1 MRNKKKT
8 HAAGRA
14 AKASTAKREQHAMNQ
29 PLSEAQCR
37 LVEHNVGF
45 ARAMAVKYR
54 EVGMLKGISLA
65 DLEQEACMGLC
76 EAAQRFDDSLQVR
89 FTTYAAAWVK
99 KYLLKAIDQEQYRSS
114 DDVERLNDGSISYA
128 ACAFCDDDDAACA
141 FCDDDD
147 ATSAFY
153 DDPSANVYDD
163 AFEAGEEMQSARSSL
178 QLEVMLSTLSKQ
190 EQQVVCLILGLSL
203 KGGNQLP
210 LTTKQVGQKLH
221 LGPRRIL
228 QIYNRAL
235 TKLEL
240 TQEENN

>member
-1 MRNKKKT
+1 MKKLKKNQV
-8 HAAGRA
+8 AGRA

-89 FTTYAAAWVK
+89 FTTYANAWVK

-114 DDVERLNDGSISYA
+114 DDVERLTDGSISYA

-141 FCDDDD
+141 FCDDD

-240 TQEENN
+240 TQVENN

>member
-1 MRNKKKT
+1 MKKLKKNQV
-8 HAAGRA
+8 AGRA

-29 PLSEAQCR
+29 ALSEAQCR

-89 FTTYAAAWVK
+89 FTTYANAWVK
-99 KYLLKAIDQEQYRSS
+99 KYLLKAIDKEQYRSS

-128 ACAFCDDDDAACA
+128 ACAFCDDDDATSA
-141 FCDDDD
+141 FCDDD

-190 EQQVVCLILGLSL
+190 EQQVVCLILGLSP

-240 TQEENN
+240 TQEEN

>member
-1 MRNKKKT
+1 MSKMKKT
-8 HAAGRA
+8 HVAGRA

-114 DDVERLNDGSISYA
+114 DDVERLTDGSISYA

-141 FCDDDD
+141 FCDDD
-147 ATSAFY
+147 ATSAFC

>member
-1 MRNKKKT
+1 MKKLKKNQV
-8 HAAGRA
+8 AGRA

-89 FTTYAAAWVK
+89 FTTYANAWVK

-114 DDVERLNDGSISYA
+114 DDVERLTDGSISYA

-141 FCDDDD
+141 FCDDD

-163 AFEAGEEMQSARSSL
+163 AFEAEEEMQSARSSL

-240 TQEENN
+240 TQVENN

>member
-14 AKASTAKREQHAMNQ
+14 AKALTAKREQHAMNQ

-89 FTTYAAAWVK
+89 FTTYANAWVK

-114 DDVERLNDGSISYA
+114 DDVERLTDGSISYA
-128 ACAFCDDDDAACA
+128 TCAFCDDDATSASY
-141 FCDDDD
+141 DDD

-240 TQEENN
+240 TQEEN

>member
-1 MRNKKKT
+1 MKKNQV
-8 HAAGRA
+8 AGRA

-99 KYLLKAIDQEQYRSS
+99 KYLLKAIDKEQYRSS
-114 DDVERLNDGSISYA
+114 DDVERLTDGSISYA

-141 FCDDDD
+141 FCDDD

-240 TQEENN
+240 TQVENN

>member
-1 MRNKKKT
+1 MKKLKKNQV
-8 HAAGRA
+8 AGRA

-99 KYLLKAIDQEQYRSS
+99 KYLLKAIDKEQYRSS
-114 DDVERLNDGSISYA
+114 DDVERLTDGSISYA

-141 FCDDDD
+141 FCDDD

-240 TQEENN
+240 TQEEN

>member
-89 FTTYAAAWVK
+89 FTTYANAWVK

-114 DDVERLNDGSISYA
+114 DDVERLTDGSISYA
-128 ACAFCDDDDAACA
+128 ACAFCDDDAACA

-163 AFEAGEEMQSARSSL
+163 AFEAGEETQSARSSL

-240 TQEENN
+240 TQVENN

>member
-1 MRNKKKT
+1 MKKLKKNQV
-8 HAAGRA
+8 AGRA

-99 KYLLKAIDQEQYRSS
+99 KYLLKAIDKEQYRSS
-114 DDVERLNDGSISYA
+114 DDVERLTDGSISYA
-128 ACAFCDDDDAACA
+128 ACAFCDDDDAAC
-141 FCDDDD
+141 
-147 ATSAFY
+147 AFY

-190 EQQVVCLILGLSL
+190 EQQVVCLILGLSP

-240 TQEENN
+240 TQVENN

>member
-1 MRNKKKT
+1 MKKLKKNQV
-8 HAAGRA
+8 AGRA

-89 FTTYAAAWVK
+89 FTTYANAWVK
-99 KYLLKAIDQEQYRSS
+99 KYLLKAIDKEQYRSS
-114 DDVERLNDGSISYA
+114 DDVERLTDGSISYA

-141 FCDDDD
+141 FCDDD

-240 TQEENN
+240 TQVENN

>member
-114 DDVERLNDGSISYA
+114 DDVERLTDGSISYA
-128 ACAFCDDDDAACA
+128 TCAFCDDDDAACA
-141 FCDDDD
+141 FCDDD
-147 ATSAFY
+147 ATSAFC
-153 DDPSANVYDD
+153 DDPFANVYDD

-203 KGGNQLP
+203 NGGNQLP

-240 TQEENN
+240 TQVENN

>member
-14 AKASTAKREQHAMNQ
+14 AKALTAKREQHAMNQ

-99 KYLLKAIDQEQYRSS
+99 KYLLKAIDKEQYRSS
-114 DDVERLNDGSISYA
+114 DDVERLTDGSISYA
-128 ACAFCDDDDAACA
+128 TCAFCDDDDAACA
-141 FCDDDD
+141 FCDDD

-240 TQEENN
+240 TQVENN

>member
-14 AKASTAKREQHAMNQ
+14 AKALTAKREQHAMNQ

-89 FTTYAAAWVK
+89 FTTYANAWVK

-114 DDVERLNDGSISYA
+114 DDVERLTDGSISYA
-128 ACAFCDDDDAACA
+128 TCAFCDDDDAACA
-141 FCDDDD
+141 FCDDD

-240 TQEENN
+240 TQVENN

>member
-1 MRNKKKT
+1 MKKMKKNQV
-8 HAAGRA
+8 AGRA

-89 FTTYAAAWVK
+89 FTTYANAWVK

-114 DDVERLNDGSISYA
+114 DDVERLTDGSISYA
-128 ACAFCDDDDAACA
+128 ACAFCDDDAACA

-147 ATSAFY
+147 AACAFY

-240 TQEENN
+240 TQVENN

>member
-89 FTTYAAAWVK
+89 FTTYANAWVK

-114 DDVERLNDGSISYA
+114 DDVERLTDGSISYA
-128 ACAFCDDDDAACA
+128 TCAFCDDDATSASY
-141 FCDDDD
+141 DDD

-240 TQEENN
+240 TQEEN

>member
-1 MRNKKKT
+1 MKKLKKNQV
-8 HAAGRA
+8 AGRA

-89 FTTYAAAWVK
+89 FTTYANAWVK

-114 DDVERLNDGSISYA
+114 DDVERLTDGSISYA
-128 ACAFCDDDDAACA
+128 ACAFCDDDDATCA
-141 FCDDDD
+141 FCDDD

-240 TQEENN
+240 TQVENN

>member
-1 MRNKKKT
+1 MKKLKKNQV
-8 HAAGRA
+8 AGRA

-114 DDVERLNDGSISYA
+114 DDVERLTDGSISYA
-128 ACAFCDDDDAACA
+128 TCAFCDDDDAACA
-141 FCDDDD
+141 FCDDD

-203 KGGNQLP
+203 KEGNQLP

-240 TQEENN
+240 TQVENN

>member
-1 MRNKKKT
+1 MKKMKKNQV
-8 HAAGRA
+8 AGRA

-114 DDVERLNDGSISYA
+114 DDVERLTDGSISYA

-141 FCDDDD
+141 FCDDD
-147 ATSAFY
+147 ATSAFC

-240 TQEENN
+240 TQEEN

>member
-1 MRNKKKT
+1 MSKMKKT

-99 KYLLKAIDQEQYRSS
+99 KYLLKAIDKEQYRSS
-114 DDVERLNDGSISYA
+114 DDVGRLTDGSISYA
-128 ACAFCDDDDAACA
+128 TCAFCDDDDAACA
-141 FCDDDD
+141 FCDDD
-147 ATSAFY
+147 AACAFY

-190 EQQVVCLILGLSL
+190 EQQVVCLILGLSP

-240 TQEENN
+240 TQVENN

>member
-1 MRNKKKT
+1 MKKLKKNQVE
-8 HAAGRA
+8 GRA

-114 DDVERLNDGSISYA
+114 DDVERLTDGSISYA
-128 ACAFCDDDDAACA
+128 TCAFCDDDDAACA
-141 FCDDDD
+141 FCDDD

-240 TQEENN
+240 TQVANN

>member
-1 MRNKKKT
+1 MKKMKKNQV
-8 HAAGRA
+8 AGRA

-54 EVGMLKGISLA
+54 EVGMLNGISLA
-65 DLEQEACMGLC
+65 HLEQETCMGLS
-76 EAAQRFDDSLQVR
+76 EAAPRFDDSLQVR

-114 DDVERLNDGSISYA
+114 DDVERLTDGSISYA
-128 ACAFCDDDDAACA
+128 TCAFCDDDDAACA
-141 FCDDDD
+141 SCDDD
-147 ATSAFY
+147 ATSAFC

-240 TQEENN
+240 TQVENN

>member
-1 MRNKKKT
+1 MSKMKKT
-8 HAAGRA
+8 HVAGRA

-114 DDVERLNDGSISYA
+114 DDVERLTDGAISYA
-128 ACAFCDDDDAACA
+128 TCAFCDDDDAACA
-141 FCDDDD
+141 FCDDD

-240 TQEENN
+240 TQVENN

>member
-1 MRNKKKT
+1 MKKLKKNQV
-8 HAAGRA
+8 AGRA

-89 FTTYAAAWVK
+89 FTTYANAWVK
-99 KYLLKAIDQEQYRSS
+99 KYLLKAIDKEQYRSS

-128 ACAFCDDDDAACA
+128 ACAFCDDDDA
-141 FCDDDD
+141 
-147 ATSAFY
+147 TSAFC

-190 EQQVVCLILGLSL
+190 EQQVVCLILGLSP

-240 TQEENN
+240 TQEEN

>member
-1 MRNKKKT
+1 MKKLKKNQV
-8 HAAGRA
+8 AGRA

-99 KYLLKAIDQEQYRSS
+99 KYLLKAIDKEQYRSS
-114 DDVERLNDGSISYA
+114 DDVERLTDGSISYA

-141 FCDDDD
+141 FCDDD
-147 ATSAFY
+147 ATSAFC

-240 TQEENN
+240 TQEEN

>member
-1 MRNKKKT
+1 MKKLKKNQV
-8 HAAGRA
+8 AGRA

-89 FTTYAAAWVK
+89 FTTYANAWVK

-114 DDVERLNDGSISYA
+114 DDVGRLTDGSISYA
-128 ACAFCDDDDAACA
+128 TCAFCDDDAACA
-141 FCDDDD
+141 SCDDD
-147 ATSAFY
+147 ATSAFC
-153 DDPSANVYDD
+153 DEPSANVYDD

-240 TQEENN
+240 TQEEN

>member
-1 MRNKKKT
+1 MKKLKKNQV
-8 HAAGRA
+8 AGRA

-89 FTTYAAAWVK
+89 FTTYANAWVK
-99 KYLLKAIDQEQYRSS
+99 KYLLKAIDKEQYRSS
-114 DDVERLNDGSISYA
+114 DDVERLTDGSISYA
-128 ACAFCDDDDAACA
+128 TCAFCDDDDAACA
-141 FCDDDD
+141 FCDDD

-240 TQEENN
+240 TQVENN

>member
-1 MRNKKKT
+1 MKKMKKNQV
-8 HAAGRA
+8 AGRA

-89 FTTYAAAWVK
+89 FTTYANAWVK

-114 DDVERLNDGSISYA
+114 DDVERLTDGSISYA
-128 ACAFCDDDDAACA
+128 TCAFCDDDDAAC
-141 FCDDDD
+141 
-147 ATSAFY
+147 AFY

-240 TQEENN
+240 TQVENN

>member
-89 FTTYAAAWVK
+89 FTTYANAWVK

-114 DDVERLNDGSISYA
+114 DDVERLTHGSISYA
-128 ACAFCDDDDAACA
+128 ACAFC
-141 FCDDDD
+141 DDD

-240 TQEENN
+240 TQVENN